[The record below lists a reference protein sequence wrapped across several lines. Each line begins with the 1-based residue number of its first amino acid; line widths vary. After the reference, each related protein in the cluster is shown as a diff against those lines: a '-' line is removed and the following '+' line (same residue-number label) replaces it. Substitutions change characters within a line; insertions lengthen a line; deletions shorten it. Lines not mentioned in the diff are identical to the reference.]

1 MPPACVAR
9 APRRARLRFVSI
21 GRMSA
26 GAAGHRVRGVHGV
39 HRAPCAAAGG
49 AGVRARRDDARRP
62 RPVRRR
68 APAKH
73 AMLNGARGHFADPG
87 AMRRQSA
94 RASLSAAYGLPRR
107 AQTPWKWPPAV
118 DMAAVAVR
126 WGAEGGRSAA
136 QRVFGAARLAG
147 AERASAAGG
156 RRDDA
161 RGTRS
166 KPGMAAP
173 ARRHRC
179 GSRRS
184 RTPLHRD
191 CPIACRRCGA
201 TRRRTAPPAGIGVD
215 IGVIIECM
223 VPPFAFRIF
232 GAAIPAIV
240 SAARRG

>member
-1 MPPACVAR
+1 MFIAASAMPPACVAR

-147 AERASAAGG
+147 AERGVSRRRSPRRRARDAIEAGNGRAGPPASLRIASIAHSPFTAIARSRAAG
-156 RRDDA
+156 A
-161 RGTRS
+161 AL
-166 KPGMAAP
+166 PGAEP
-173 ARRHRC
+173 
-179 GSRRS
+179 
-184 RTPLHRD
+184 
-191 CPIACRRCGA
+191 
-201 TRRRTAPPAGIGVD
+201 RRRP
-215 IGVIIECM
+215 
-223 VPPFAFRIF
+223 
-232 GAAIPAIV
+232 V
-240 SAARRG
+240 SASTSA